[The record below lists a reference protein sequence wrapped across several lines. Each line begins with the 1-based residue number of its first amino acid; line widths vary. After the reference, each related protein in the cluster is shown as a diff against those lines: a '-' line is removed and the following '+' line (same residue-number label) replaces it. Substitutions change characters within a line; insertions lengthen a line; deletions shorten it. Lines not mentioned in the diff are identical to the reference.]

1 MSKIGK
7 KSIPLPAG
15 VTVSVGDTEITVKGP
30 KGTLTRR
37 YSRDFAVSTEGNSIS
52 VKPVGPI
59 RKDTSKHWGS
69 LRSHLANMILGVSS
83 GFERKLEFEGIGY
96 RAEVSGKELM
106 LSVGFTQPVRLTVP
120 EGLNVSV
127 AKNTITVSGID
138 KEKVGQFA
146 AAIRKVRPPEPYK
159 GTGIKY
165 SDEVIRRKAGK
176 KLAGAAGAAG
186 APGTA

>member
-7 KSIPLPAG
+7 KPIPLPAG
-15 VTVSVGDTEITVKGP
+15 VTVSVGEAAVTVKGP
-30 KGTLTRR
+30 KGELQRS
-37 YSRDFAVSTEGNSIS
+37 YSRDFSISTEGNAVI

-59 RKDTSKHWGS
+59 RKDTSMVWGS

-96 RAEVSGKELM
+96 RAEVVGKELV
-106 LSVGFTQPVRLTVP
+106 LSVGFTQPVRLQIP
-120 EGLNVSV
+120 EGLNVTV

-146 AAIRKVRPPEPYK
+146 AEIRKVRPPEPYK

-165 SDEVIRRKAGK
+165 SGEIIRRKAGK
-176 KLAGAAGAAG
+176 KLAGAAGTAG
-186 APGTA
+186 AGGA